1 MWLIWVL
8 LCPSGRQRGVPE
20 PEGVL
25 VKRRRDGEREDLRG
39 RSGRQR
45 PLRKEAV
52 FIGDRPVV
60 SAFQCLLVE
69 AHGDPMKW
77 VVIQFPFRR

>member
-1 MWLIWVL
+1 M
-8 LCPSGRQRGVPE
+8 
-20 PEGVL
+20 
-25 VKRRRDGEREDLRG
+25 KRRRDGEREDLSG

-52 FIGDRPVV
+52 FPGHRPVL
-60 SAFQCLLVE
+60 SAFQCVLRE

-77 VVIQFPFRR
+77 VVIQFPFCR